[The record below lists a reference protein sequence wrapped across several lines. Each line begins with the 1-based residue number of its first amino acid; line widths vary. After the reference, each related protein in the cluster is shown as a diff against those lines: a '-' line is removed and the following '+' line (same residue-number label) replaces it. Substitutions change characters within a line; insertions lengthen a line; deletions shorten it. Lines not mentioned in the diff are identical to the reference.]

1 LAFRRLVEE
10 GYTGADVGRGMNGF
24 RAGLEQG
31 VAGFDGEV
39 NHGVHGKGVHHIE
52 IAAVQGEFANAR
64 RDADLRIFFGE
75 FGTGEKEISRRP
87 ALFLLG
93 CI

>member
-1 LAFRRLVEE
+1 MVEE

-24 RAGLEQG
+24 RASLEQG
-31 VAGFDGEV
+31 VAGFDGEM
-39 NHGVHGKGVHHIE
+39 NHDVHGKGIHHIE

-75 FGTGEKEISRRP
+75 S
-87 ALFLLG
+87 ALAKKKYRGDLRFS
-93 CI
+93 